1 MLRRSCV
8 SFGLRALGCLGI
20 SNREAV
26 LKKRKSSLGGT
37 GTVQIDA
44 VSKFDGMTAQSERV
58 IEDAM
63 VTAQARWKP

>member
-1 MLRRSCV
+1 M
-8 SFGLRALGCLGI
+8 
-20 SNREAV
+20 
-26 LKKRKSSLGGT
+26 KKRKSSLGGT